1 MSLALNM
8 FSRRSSSLARSPFAM
23 VPLLL
28 LVLSVFEMED
38 GFEPVGSV
46 FLTSS

>member
-8 FSRRSSSLARSPFAM
+8 FSRRSSSLAPRPFAM

-28 LVLSVFEMED
+28 LVLSH
-38 GFEPVGSV
+38 PVKNCS
-46 FLTSS
+46 LRALLMTAP